1 MGAKALGNNG
11 PAHQF
16 RDSEGFQKL
25 LLIRDEGIAGI
36 GVDAV
41 EEVGLFIVVGSE
53 EDVVD
58 HSLKDLRISDHG
70 LGACWRNPYRVQL
83 FRIFLYGVGVQ
94 NLPIVFACIQIFV
107 LVLCQR
113 DLLLVI
119 P

>member
-1 MGAKALGNNG
+1 MRAKALGNNG

-16 RDSEGFQKL
+16 RDGEGFQKL
-25 LLIRDEGIAGI
+25 LLIRDEGVAGI

-41 EEVGLFIVVGSE
+41 EEIGLFIVVGSQ

-58 HSLKDLRISDHG
+58 HSLEDLRILEHDSA
-70 LGACWRNPYRVQL
+70 ACWRNPYRMQL
-83 FRIFLYGVGVQ
+83 FRIFLYRVGIQ
-94 NLPIVFACIQIFV
+94 DLPIVFACIQIFV